1 MQLLRGFR
9 RGDRSLSAKP
19 HKMPGKLLGTHIPG
33 VSPGRIAHSIDTI
46 LYRIKNDWFG
56 TDSFHLF
63 HLALNLSPGRE
74 QSLPDGGLAGILPD
88 GNLCR
93 GQSVQIEQHHHLTVR
108 LCQKSNLAVDGIQ
121 QRLAVVLAILFAV
134 LMGKERKY
142 LFRVSLVHYVRI
154 TSFFICKI
162 IIRIPCNPP
171 KESVE
176 VLDIALCVGRIYQFE
191 YDVRTQLPGFL
202 AVACP
207 GIAEAEKLLHQVF
220 IHDFQ
225 QFLFFH
231 RSLLLQISSVRPF
244 PETWRA
250 LGLSNAVLQPSC
262 CPSL

>member
-1 MQLLRGFR
+1 MGFHKICDNPAKSRYLLHIDAAELPYLLSVEEREVDCVSACGMDAIGALAIVKPAHQTVLAVCPFPQGFQLLLHIHGGDMQLLRGFR
-9 RGDRSLSAKP
+9 RGNRSLSAKP

-74 QSLPDGGLAGILPD
+74 QSLPDGGVAGILPD

-142 LFRVSLVHYVRI
+142 LFRVSLVHYV
-154 TSFFICKI
+154 
-162 IIRIPCNPP
+162 
-171 KESVE
+171 
-176 VLDIALCVGRIYQFE
+176 
-191 YDVRTQLPGFL
+191 
-202 AVACP
+202 
-207 GIAEAEKLLHQVF
+207 
-220 IHDFQ
+220 
-225 QFLFFH
+225 
-231 RSLLLQISSVRPF
+231 
-244 PETWRA
+244 
-250 LGLSNAVLQPSC
+250 
-262 CPSL
+262 